1 MSDDFIWGG
10 SSPANASQTTL
21 TDQASLPVWYQ
32 EYLRGSINK
41 ASGLAATP
49 YTQYQS
55 PRVAGFNA
63 DQTAGFGATRGTVG
77 AWQPE
82 MNQAASSLTQGG
94 TYNKDYFNDN
104 FMNPYM
110 GNVYD
115 DIARRS
121 NQNLTEKIL
130 PGVNNTFTGG
140 GQFGSQ
146 RNMDFTNRAVR
157 DQQDTM
163 TGQMATAG
171 QAAWDSGQRTY
182 ADWGN
187 KAIQSG
193 SAMGNLAGQQQALG
207 LKDAAAL
214 DTIGRT
220 QQQQT
225 QANYDVAHQDFQNQQ
240 NWEKDQSAWLASII
254 RGYNAPPTQQASIS
268 SSFQPIQGQSPL
280 ASLGGGILSGVAAT
294 QPQTAIK
301 PKCGGL
307 VTMRRGK
314 GKLEV
319 SQRKGKK

>member
-1 MSDDFIWGG
+1 MADFIWGG
-10 SSPANASQTTL
+10 TAPANASQSSL

-49 YTQYQS
+49 YTQYTS

-63 DQTAGFGATRGTVG
+63 DQNLGFDTVRGGVG
-77 AWQPE
+77 DWQPT
-82 MNQAASSLTQGG
+82 MNNAASNLTRGG
-94 TYNKDYFNDN
+94 TYDKQYFADN

-110 GNVYD
+110 DDVYA

-140 GQFGSQ
+140 GQFGSS
-146 RNMDFTNRAVR
+146 RAMDFTNRAIR

-163 TGQMATAG
+163 TGQLATAG
-171 QAAWDSGQRTY
+171 QAAWDSGQRVY
-182 ADWGN
+182 SDWGN
-187 KAIQSG
+187 KAYQTG
-193 SAMGNLAGQQQALG
+193 TAMGNLAGQQQAAM

-225 QANYDVAHQDFQNQQ
+225 QSNLDVAYQDFQNQQ
-240 NWEKDQSAWLASII
+240 NWNKDQSAWLASII
-254 RGYNAPPTQQASIS
+254 QGYGAPPSQQANLAA
-268 SSFQPIQGQSPL
+268 SFQPIQGQSPL
-280 ASLGGGILSGVAAT
+280 ASLAGGVLQGVAAT
-294 QPQTAIK
+294 QPQTK
-301 PKCGGL
+301 PVGVKCGGL
-307 VTMRRGK
+307 MTMKRG
-314 GKLEV
+314 
-319 SQRKGKK
+319 RKGRK